1 MERGRRRGGK
11 EGGRR
16 RRGGDGRR
24 GNGERVSRRAG
35 EVRRRGGETEIL
47 KVGDMVR
54 LGFVFKVQEMVKLGG
69 KGAGGG
75 LTDNDTVAETETKR
89 GNETESGENGGQ
101 VR

>member
-1 MERGRRRGGK
+1 MKRGRRRAGG
-11 EGGRR
+11 EGERR

-24 GNGERVSRRAG
+24 GNGERVSRRTG
-35 EVRRRGGETEIL
+35 EVRRRARETEIL

-69 KGAGGG
+69 KGRGWVTAH
-75 LTDNDTVAETETKR
+75 DTVAETETKR